1 MNFFS
6 QSGLNNNKKPEEKTN
21 NSITP
26 QQKKCSL
33 CLTTSHICK
42 VCSKKVCNFCS
53 FGSKEHDKIRVHKTC
68 LPQTDADLYL
78 IDQEEASGP
87 SLSPENDGEA
97 LMEDLDEIEDAL
109 GDAVTL
115 CQLSNSRLLHDR
127 FRNWVIFFQSLIGPS
142 NERLE
147 RKRSQSLQRYNFP
160 G

>member
-1 MNFFS
+1 MKAIVETLASDIVKKFYKE
-6 QSGLNNNKKPEEKTN
+6 NKY
-21 NSITP
+21 S
-26 QQKKCSL
+26 
-33 CLTTSHICK
+33 
-42 VCSKKVCNFCS
+42 
-53 FGSKEHDKIRVHKTC
+53 
-68 LPQTDADLYL
+68 
-78 IDQEEASGP
+78 
-87 SLSPENDGEA
+87 
-97 LMEDLDEIEDAL
+97 AL